1 MASPNPHSQ
10 RQKTPASRGRDAY
23 DGPHDSAIAQRR
35 RERRAER
42 KLARLLTPRS
52 RRALLLGLVT
62 ALLFF

>member
-1 MASPNPHSQ
+1 MSSPNPYSQ
-10 RQKTPASRGRDAY
+10 GQYPPAAAETPTTVA
-23 DGPHDSAIAQRR
+23 PDSGIAQRR
-35 RERRAER
+35 RDRRAER